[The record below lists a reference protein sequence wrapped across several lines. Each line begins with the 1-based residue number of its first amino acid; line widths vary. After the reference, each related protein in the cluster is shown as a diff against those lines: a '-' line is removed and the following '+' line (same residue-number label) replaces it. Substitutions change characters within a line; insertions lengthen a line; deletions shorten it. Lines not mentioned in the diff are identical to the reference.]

1 MLSRKKIRWW
11 SVTLLLSIL
20 AIVGWWWVGAGGK
33 SPLTGR
39 QVLVI
44 GHAGSGFFT
53 PINPFNPLPPSSLR
67 GIEQALDQGVDGVE
81 IDVQLSQDS
90 VPMLYHDPRFDTMT
104 DGHGCVSEMAAA
116 AITALHYRGGWPY
129 DWFQREQPIRLDT
142 LLVRLQAR
150 ERRTG
155 RYPVLHLDLHE
166 ANVCVPVDQAYAR
179 SPVLARAL
187 GRVLSRYQV
196 PVRQLLILTDQPQT
210 LPLLGAAVPGAPLA
224 VEISKAENFE
234 GGLQAASQRGAQAVV
249 VHKDVITPAR
259 AAAAQ
264 AAGFEVVVFGGRSSG
279 SIRRILSCHPD
290 AMEVDNVPELLALLG
305 R

>member
-1 MLSRKKIRWW
+1 MKRSWSLGVLVVLSLVVAWRW
-11 SVTLLLSIL
+11 L
-20 AIVGWWWVGAGGK
+20 AVGEKVPPAQ
-33 SPLTGR
+33 R

-67 GIEQALDQGVDGVE
+67 GIEHALDQGVDGVE

-104 DGHGCVSEMAAA
+104 DGHGCVSEQPAA

-129 DWFQREQPIRLDT
+129 DWFQQEQPATVET
-142 LLVRLQAR
+142 LLRQLQRRA
-150 ERRTG
+150 RRTG

-166 ANVCVPVDQAYAR
+166 YDACAPEGQQYRR

-187 GRVLSRYQV
+187 GRVLRRYRV
-196 PVRQLLILTDQPQT
+196 PPERLLLLTDHPQT
-210 LPLLGAAVPGAPLA
+210 LSLLRAAVPGAPLA
-224 VEISKAENFE
+224 VEIAKDDDFTA
-234 GGLQAASQRGAQAVV
+234 GLQAARQEQTQAVV
-249 VHKDVITPAR
+249 LHKDVITPAR
-259 AAAAQ
+259 SAEAR
-264 AAGFEVVVFGGRSSG
+264 AAGLEVVVFGGRSSA
-279 SIRRILSCHPD
+279 SIRRILACHPD
-290 AMEVDNVPELLALLG
+290 AMEVDNVPQLLTLLG